1 MQTHFKSELLD
12 NCPFADG
19 NSAAGDTVVPELALG
34 EVVGDHVQRSPCAAN
49 FDLVV
54 YSRRREKGKE
64 KVLNVI
70 GSGSTPLLGCGGVN
84 TGGGVP
90 LGQVQGDELDGPET
104 PHCQFPKDGGESS
117 VWVLGRIILFCK
129 RMGLAIDG
137 KEMELLS
144 FLATL
149 DSLGNKANQS
159 GEEKGRE
166 HEEGERSLFD
176 GDLC

>member
-1 MQTHFKSELLD
+1 M
-12 NCPFADG
+12 
-19 NSAAGDTVVPELALG
+19 
-34 EVVGDHVQRSPCAAN
+34 
-49 FDLVV
+49 
-54 YSRRREKGKE
+54 
-64 KVLNVI
+64 
-70 GSGSTPLLGCGGVN
+70 
-84 TGGGVP
+84 P

-104 PHCQFPKDGGESS
+104 PHCQFSEDGGESS
-117 VWVLGRIILFCK
+117 DWVLDSIIHFCK
-129 RMGLAIDG
+129 RMGLAIEG

-166 HEEGERSLFD
+166 HEEGERSLFN